1 MDAAGKTVVR
11 RKLQRSEMSAFFRS
25 LPPCLIGIEACATA
39 HYWARLIGHAGHD
52 VRLIPP
58 AYVKPYVRR
67 SKTDAADAEAICE
80 AVGRPNMRFVPVKS
94 ASQQASLPHHR
105 TRDLLVRQRTMLINA
120 LRGHLGDFG
129 IIAPAGRNR
138 VSDLFM
144 ALQDADETEVPALAR
159 EALRSLAAELEA
171 LETRIE
177 EIEKVIVREHKDN
190 AISRHLA
197 TIPGIGPI
205 TASAIAATIADPAA
219 FKSGRELAAWI
230 GLVPKQ
236 HSSGGKQKLGRVSK
250 QGDRYLRRLLTI
262 GATAVMRRLPG
273 KTDGYSTWIRTLL
286 GRRPFRLVSLAVANK
301 MARIAWA
308 VNGANL
314 CRARRS
320 GAAAQGVFGM
330 GNKLKVAAL
339 RGEAS
344 CREQPRKAKNR
355 HPPRCSIMGSRSPS
369 GTPAIC

>member
-1 MDAAGKTVVR
+1 MSDATGEEPSIMQITTVGLDLAKRVFQVHGVDAAGKAVLR
-11 RKLQRSEMSAFFRS
+11 RKLQRSEMLVFFTT
-25 LPPCLIGIEACATA
+25 LPSCLIGIEACATA
-39 HYWARLIGHAGHD
+39 HYWARLIGKAGHE

-94 ASQQASLPHHR
+94 AHQQASLLHHR
-105 TRDLLVRQRTMLINA
+105 ARDLLVRQRTMLVNA
-120 LRGHLGDFG
+120 LRGHLGEFG
-129 IIAPAGRNR
+129 IIAPAGRRR
-138 VSDLFM
+138 VSDLLVS
-144 ALQDADETEVPALAR
+144 LQEADDAEVPALAR
-159 EALRSLAAELEA
+159 EALRSLAAELQS
-171 LETRIE
+171 LEKRIE
-177 EIEKVIVREHKDN
+177 VIEKVIVREHKDN
-190 AISRHLA
+190 AVSRRLA

-205 TASAIAATIADPAA
+205 IASAIAATIADPAA

-250 QGDRYLRRLLTI
+250 QGDRYLRRLLTV

-273 KTDGYSTWIRTLL
+273 KTDGYSTWITALL

-308 VNGANL
+308 VMVGQEDYRKPA
-314 CRARRS
+314 
-320 GAAAQGVFGM
+320 M
-330 GNKLKVAAL
+330 
-339 RGEAS
+339 AS
-344 CREQPRKAKNR
+344 A
-355 HPPRCSIMGSRSPS
+355 G
-369 GTPAIC
+369 